1 MAESLRL
8 WVDGWIKS
16 GIFATA
22 SRLLPRRQNRGKAG
36 GTHPNHRKQAYQ
48 NHGKYQDFH
57 FLGRHTVRLYDDTPI
72 HRDNFLKLASEGY
85 YNGTLFHRVIRD
97 FMIQGGDPDS
107 KGAPAGKQLGVGGPD
122 YTLQAEIKPHL
133 FHKRGAL
140 CAARLGD
147 EVNPNRESSDSQFYI
162 VWGSVYNPSQLKQM
176 EKQMKQNQVAVT
188 FNDLVSYH
196 KEEIMN
202 MRRNRDRAGLQAMQE
217 QLLKEAEDI
226 CKANP
231 AGFTEEQVQAYTT
244 VGGTPHLDGQ
254 YTVFGEVTDG
264 LDVVEKIQG
273 VKTLRGD
280 RPCDDVE
287 VIAMTVEA

>member
-1 MAESLRL
+1 MANIKISTSLG
-8 WVDGWIKS
+8 DI
-16 GIFATA
+16 
-22 SRLLPRRQNRGKAG
+22 
-36 GTHPNHRKQAYQ
+36 
-48 NHGKYQDFH
+48 
-57 FLGRHTVRLYDDTPI
+57 TVRLYDDTPI

-147 EVNPNRESSDSQFYI
+147 EVNPNRESSGSQFYI

-176 EKQMKQNQVAVT
+176 EKQMKQNQVVVT

-280 RPCDDVE
+280 RPCDDVK

>member
-1 MAESLRL
+1 MANIKISTSLG
-8 WVDGWIKS
+8 DI
-16 GIFATA
+16 
-22 SRLLPRRQNRGKAG
+22 
-36 GTHPNHRKQAYQ
+36 
-48 NHGKYQDFH
+48 
-57 FLGRHTVRLYDDTPI
+57 TVRLYDDTPI

-147 EVNPNRESSDSQFYI
+147 EVNPNRESSGSQFYI

-176 EKQMKQNQVAVT
+176 EKQMKQNQVAVM

>member
-1 MAESLRL
+1 MAKNKISTSLG
-8 WVDGWIKS
+8 DI
-16 GIFATA
+16 
-22 SRLLPRRQNRGKAG
+22 
-36 GTHPNHRKQAYQ
+36 
-48 NHGKYQDFH
+48 
-57 FLGRHTVRLYDDTPI
+57 TVRLYDDTPI

-122 YTLQAEIKPHL
+122 YTLQAEIMPHL

-147 EVNPNRESSDSQFYI
+147 EVNPNRESSGSQFYI

-176 EKQMKQNQVAVT
+176 EKQMKQNQVVVT

-280 RPCDDVE
+280 RPCDDVK

>member
-1 MAESLRL
+1 MST
-8 WVDGWIKS
+8 VKIKTTE
-16 GIFATA
+16 GDII
-22 SRLLPRRQNRGKAG
+22 
-36 GTHPNHRKQAYQ
+36 
-48 NHGKYQDFH
+48 
-57 FLGRHTVRLYDDTPI
+57 VRLYDDTPK
-72 HRDNFLKLASEGY
+72 HRDNMLKLVEEGF
-85 YNGTLFHRVIRD
+85 YNGTLFHRVIKD
-97 FMIQGGDPDS
+97 FMVQGGDPDS
-107 KGAPAGKQLGVGGPD
+107 KNAPKGKQLGAGGPE
-122 YTLQAEIKPHL
+122 YTIEAEFTPTH

-140 CAARLGD
+140 AAARLGD
-147 EVNPNRESSDSQFYI
+147 EVNPNKESSGSQFYI
-162 VWGSVYNPSQLKQM
+162 VLGEKYNQGQLKQM

-280 RPCDDVE
+280 RPCDDVK

>member
-1 MAESLRL
+1 MAK
-8 WVDGWIKS
+8 IKIETPK
-16 GIFATA
+16 GDII
-22 SRLLPRRQNRGKAG
+22 
-36 GTHPNHRKQAYQ
+36 
-48 NHGKYQDFH
+48 
-57 FLGRHTVRLYDDTPI
+57 VRLYDDTPK
-72 HRDNFLKLASEGY
+72 HRDNMLKLVEEGF
-85 YNGTLFHRVIRD
+85 YNGTLFHRVIKD
-97 FMIQGGDPDS
+97 FMVQGGDPDS
-107 KGAPAGKQLGVGGPD
+107 KNAPKGKQLGAGGPD
-122 YTLQAEIKPHL
+122 YTIAAEFTPTH

-140 CAARLGD
+140 AAARLGD
-147 EVNPNRESSDSQFYI
+147 EVNPNKESSGSQFYI
-162 VWGSVYNPSQLKQM
+162 VLGEKYNQGQLKQM

-280 RPCDDVE
+280 RPCDDVK

>member
-1 MAESLRL
+1 M
-8 WVDGWIKS
+8 
-16 GIFATA
+16 
-22 SRLLPRRQNRGKAG
+22 
-36 GTHPNHRKQAYQ
+36 
-48 NHGKYQDFH
+48 
-57 FLGRHTVRLYDDTPI
+57 
-72 HRDNFLKLASEGY
+72 
-85 YNGTLFHRVIRD
+85 
-97 FMIQGGDPDS
+97 
-107 KGAPAGKQLGVGGPD
+107 
-122 YTLQAEIKPHL
+122 
-133 FHKRGAL
+133 
-140 CAARLGD
+140 
-147 EVNPNRESSDSQFYI
+147 NPNKESSGSQFYI

-188 FNDLVSYH
+188 FNDLVSCH

>member
-1 MAESLRL
+1 MVSLQ
-8 WVDGWIKS
+8 
-16 GIFATA
+16 
-22 SRLLPRRQNRGKAG
+22 RLLAFSLDDKTGERRAASIRIIENKHIKKNMANIKIS
-36 GTHPNHRKQAYQ
+36 TS
-48 NHGKYQDFH
+48 
-57 FLGRHTVRLYDDTPI
+57 LGDITVRLYDDTPI

-122 YTLQAEIKPHL
+122 YTLQAEIKPHF

-147 EVNPNRESSDSQFYI
+147 EVNPNRESSGSQFYI
-162 VWGSVYNPSQLKQM
+162 VWGSVYNASQLKQM
-176 EKQMKQNQVAVT
+176 EKQMRQNQVAVT

-226 CKANP
+226 CKAHP
-231 AGFTEEQVQAYTT
+231 AGFTEEQAQAYTT

>member
-1 MAESLRL
+1 M
-8 WVDGWIKS
+8 
-16 GIFATA
+16 
-22 SRLLPRRQNRGKAG
+22 
-36 GTHPNHRKQAYQ
+36 
-48 NHGKYQDFH
+48 
-57 FLGRHTVRLYDDTPI
+57 
-72 HRDNFLKLASEGY
+72 
-85 YNGTLFHRVIRD
+85 
-97 FMIQGGDPDS
+97 
-107 KGAPAGKQLGVGGPD
+107 
-122 YTLQAEIKPHL
+122 
-133 FHKRGAL
+133 
-140 CAARLGD
+140 
-147 EVNPNRESSDSQFYI
+147 
-162 VWGSVYNPSQLKQM
+162 
-176 EKQMKQNQVAVT
+176 AVT
-188 FNDLVSYH
+188 FNDLVSFH